1 MQGFDIYFLG
11 EMLPDTDPTAVR
23 QGVAKLFK
31 IDPAR
36 ADRLFS
42 GKALRVKHGVDAEV
56 ASRYRAAFRE
66 VGALVQIV
74 PEGSPA
80 PTAAETVA
88 ASRSTPEPAAM
99 PGSEDGV
106 APPPT
111 ADASFTLAEPGAIID
126 HTPPPEPADIS
137 TDGLEALAP
146 NSGTLEDC
154 KVEKPPREIPDIS
167 HMKLVDD

>member
-11 EMLPDTDPTAVR
+11 EMLPDADPTAVR
-23 QGVAKLFK
+23 QGVARLFK
-31 IDPAR
+31 IDPAK

-42 GKALRVKHGVDAEV
+42 GKALRVKHGVDVDA
-56 ASRYRAAFRE
+56 ASRYRAAFRD

-80 PTAAETVA
+80 PTAAGPVA
-88 ASRSTPEPAAM
+88 EATSAPAQAAM
-99 PGSEDGV
+99 PESDN
-106 APPPT
+106 A
-111 ADASFTLAEPGAIID
+111 ADAPAVDPSITLAEPGAIID
-126 HTPPPEPADIS
+126 HTPPPAPADIN

-154 KVEKPPREIPDIS
+154 KVEKPPRQIPDIS